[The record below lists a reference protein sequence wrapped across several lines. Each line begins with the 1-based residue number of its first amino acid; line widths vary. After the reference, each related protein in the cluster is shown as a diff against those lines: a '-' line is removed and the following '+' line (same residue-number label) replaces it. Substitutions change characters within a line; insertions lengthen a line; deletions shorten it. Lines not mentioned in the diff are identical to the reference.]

1 MILIHALL
9 LLFMLELV
17 VPNIN
22 SSINCHLPMQT
33 KSLRKRIPG
42 VALISDDDLGML
54 KTIKGFNFE
63 VVKMGTVV
71 TKE

>member
-1 MILIHALL
+1 
-9 LLFMLELV
+9 ML
-17 VPNIN
+17 PNIN
-22 SSINCHLPMQT
+22 SSINCHWRST
-33 KSLRKRIPG
+33 ESLRKRIPG